1 MYRGCISDDT
11 RGSILC
17 QKNKEDCFKCNT
29 TECNYLQ
36 SFQLNNP
43 IPVYQY
49 KYPSENSSNGLQSL
63 QQLIVVLIASTTII
77 LKIVQESSQF

>member
-17 QKNKEDCFKCNT
+17 QSNKEYCFKCNT

-63 QQLIVVLIASTTII
+63 QQLVFLIASTTII
-77 LKIVQESSQF
+77 LKIVQKSSQL